1 MDMLEC
7 INNEFFWLKCN
18 ENINV
23 ILFTWKLPLSVFYF
37 CHLKLFADLVLDW
50 DSFVCSKSLL
60 RTTAFFSVYYCQPWW
75 NQTEELPQK
84 STGVPEM
91 QYKGLVLG
99 PFPQTGA
106 LPVTL
111 IAHGRS
117 PKNTCD
123 LCCSSARCSRL
134 HLTTNWARRE
144 NTAKHLQQHL
154 ARIILAHTNDH
165 TSSMWRHACFR
176 LLPCP
181 PGHPVLWRCVHRNN
195 LHVRCWTL
203 SQFLVFEILL

>member
-1 MDMLEC
+1 MEMEILER
-7 INNEFFWLKCN
+7 INNKFFWLKCN
-18 ENINV
+18 ENLNA
-23 ILFTWKLPLSVFYF
+23 ILFTRKLPLSHFYF
-37 CHLKLFADLVLDW
+37 CYLELFAHLVLDW

-60 RTTAFFSVYYCQPWW
+60 RTTASFSVYYCQPWW

-123 LCCSSARCSRL
+123 LCCSSARSSRL

-144 NTAKHLQQHL
+144 NTANTCNSTSLESYSP
-154 ARIILAHTNDH
+154 ILMTTQAW
-165 TSSMWRHACFR
+165 SEGM
-176 LLPCP
+176 
-181 PGHPVLWRCVHRNN
+181 
-195 LHVRCWTL
+195 
-203 SQFLVFEILL
+203 LVFGSCHVLQDTPCSEDVFTETICMQDVGHWTSF